1 MKLSLLLV
9 SSAAVAALS
18 VGPVFAQ
25 TTADAQTPGAK
36 ASGDQA
42 SPDRARLDEIA
53 RNAAQQFAAARAA
66 ADQTRPATPPPV
78 GQVVELTLDDAVE
91 RALDRNLQLAVER
104 LNPQT
109 FDLSLARLRSVY
121 HPTLTS
127 NFGKQS
133 RTNPPT
139 STLNGGTIVNN
150 DTTTYNSGV
159 SQQIPWFGG
168 NASFQFNNNKQVSSN
183 LFNNYNPAYN
193 SNFAATYVQPLL
205 RGLTIDGS
213 RQQLRVTTINR
224 DISETQLRGTVAQTV
239 ASVRNAYWELLYA
252 IQSLDVA
259 KGSEQLAN
267 KLVEDN
273 KARVEVGTM
282 APLDVATAEAEA
294 ATRRQATTT
303 AEATLRTAEL
313 TLKQLIVNG
322 TDDPLWRASITPI
335 DRATFRSE
343 ALDVET
349 AVKKALSERSDIEA
363 ARKTVESNDITL
375 KYAHNQMLPALDL
388 TAQYGSVGLGGTQYT
403 RTGSG
408 VTSTIT
414 GTVPG
419 GYGDAWRTLSG
430 LNYPN
435 WNVGLSLS
443 YALGQSA
450 QEASYARAKVQRN
463 QAAAQMRA
471 LELSIATEVTND
483 ALQVESNLKRYE
495 AATAAKELAETR
507 LNAEQ
512 SRFEVGLSTNFF
524 VVQAQRDLA
533 TAQNSELRALLDYRR
548 SLVDFERVQQSPA
561 AGRGTNVTTVTGN

>member
-1 MKLSLLLV
+1 MKISSLLLC
-9 SSAAVAALS
+9 SAAAV
-18 VGPVFAQ
+18 VW
-25 TTADAQTPGAK
+25 TAPLLAQTPSEK
-36 ASGDQA
+36 
-42 SPDRARLDEIA
+42 ARLDEIA
-53 RNAAQQFAAARAA
+53 RNAAQQFAAARAE
-66 ADQTRPATPPPV
+66 ADQTRPANPTPAARNI
-78 GQVVELTLDDAVE
+78 ELTLDDAVE

-109 FDLSLARLRSVY
+109 FDLAVARLRAVY
-121 HPTLTS
+121 RPTVTS
-127 NFGKQS
+127 QFGQQS
-133 RTNPPT
+133 RINPPT
-139 STLNGGTIVNN
+139 STLNGGTVVDN

-159 SQQIPWFGG
+159 SQAIPWGG
-168 NASFQFNNNKQVSSN
+168 GTFSFQFNNNKQVSSN

-205 RGLTIDGS
+205 RGFAIDGN
-213 RQQLRVTTINR
+213 RQQLKVTSLNR
-224 DISETQLRGTVAQTV
+224 DISETQLKGTVAQTV

-259 KGSEQLAN
+259 KGSEALAN

-273 KARVEVGTM
+273 RARVEVGTM

-303 AEATLRTAEL
+303 AEAALRTAEL
-313 TLKQLIVNG
+313 TLKQLIVSG
-322 TDDPLWRASITPI
+322 TDDPLWPATITPV
-335 DRATFRSE
+335 DRPTYRDE
-343 ALDVET
+343 TLDVET
-349 AVKKALSERSDIEA
+349 AVRKALAERSDMES
-363 ARKTVESNDITL
+363 ARKTVDANDVTM
-375 KYAHNQMLPALDL
+375 KWAHNQILPALDM
-388 TAQYGSVGLGGTQYT
+388 TAQYGSVGLGGTQYQ
-403 RTGSG
+403 RSGSG
-408 VTSTIT
+408 VTSTII

-419 GYGDAWRTLSG
+419 GYSDAWRTLSG
-430 LNYPN
+430 LDYPN
-435 WNVGLSLS
+435 WNVAFNFS
-443 YALGQSA
+443 YPIGQSA

-471 LELSIATEVTND
+471 LELSIATEVTNI

-495 AATAAKELAETR
+495 AATAARELAETR

-548 SLVDFERVQQSPA
+548 SLVDFERVQQAPA
-561 AGRGTNVTTVTGN
+561 AGRGTGVTTVTGN